1 MKKVFAILSIGLF
14 LQACSLDT
22 TGGAGMEASADASI
36 LDHSAYA
43 NTSNNAG
50 FSSSLGGWK
59 LGDGKLF

>member
-1 MKKVFAILSIGLF
+1 MKKVIAILSIGLF

-22 TGGAGMEASADASI
+22 TGGAGVEASADASI

-43 NTSNNAG
+43 NTTNNVG